1 MPSKYRKRKQI
12 IKNLVTGIRQTIDST
27 AELENYTTVTPAAT
41 KQQRYYVKNR
51 EGIVRKQQQYN
62 FRQKEKIQE
71 KQKEYNI
78 EHKEKI
84 QEKQKEY
91 NLEHKEHIKEKQKE

>member
-12 IKNLVTGIRQTIDST
+12 IKNLVTDIKQTIDST

-51 EGIVRKQQQYN
+51 EGI
-62 FRQKEKIQE
+62 
-71 KQKEYNI
+71 
-78 EHKEKI
+78 
-84 QEKQKEY
+84 
-91 NLEHKEHIKEKQKE
+91 